1 MSLSKKKKRREKN
14 VEYFLPCSSLE
25 GFVVLTSVIF
35 LSFLPLLTSH
45 FCIVSG
51 VPHHKKK
58 VYFSCNHHHFD
69 YYLHVPFSFVENN

>member
-1 MSLSKKKKRREKN
+1 MLLSKKKKKREKN

-25 GFVVLTSVIF
+25 GLVLTSVIF

-51 VPHHKKK
+51 VPHHKKN

-69 YYLHVPFSFVENN
+69 YYLHVSFSFVENN